1 MLGAS
6 ESNCARII
14 ASPVTTIQYAQQDYC
29 EHQPADCC
37 SEHAFP
43 TRLSQLTSPGS
54 AGVWTRRLGPTAF
67 CVRCVPSNSLQPR
80 SHLNYVSRAIKCF
93 EPGLRDFLCQELRQ
107 SALQAWDPGLA
118 WQVLGPAQHIT
129 SYHAP
134 GSEQSAG
141 TESQSVYRIVGD
153 CCNSFKQLLGELHYL
168 ANTLVTLATFGACT
182 SLCKCRNK
190 FCGCGNT
197 DDWHH

>member
-14 ASPVTTIQYAQQDYC
+14 ASPVTTIQYAQQAYYKH
-29 EHQPADCC
+29 EPADCC

-80 SHLNYVSRAIKCF
+80 SHLNYVSRAIKMLRARASGF
-93 EPGLRDFLCQELRQ
+93 LVSAKAQFRPGTR
-107 SALQAWDPGLA
+107 AW
-118 WQVLGPAQHIT
+118 LGRPWAQHIT

-141 TESQSVYRIVGD
+141 TESQSVYRIGGD
-153 CCNSFKQLLGELHYL
+153 CCNSFMQFLGEMEYL